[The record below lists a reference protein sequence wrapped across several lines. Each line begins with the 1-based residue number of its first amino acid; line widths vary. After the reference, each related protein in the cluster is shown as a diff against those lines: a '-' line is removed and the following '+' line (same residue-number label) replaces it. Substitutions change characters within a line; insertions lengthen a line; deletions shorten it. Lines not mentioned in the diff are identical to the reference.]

1 MTDRCWKTNLTRS
14 YLTTIFKFMSSSTT
28 TDPVKQIVSDDSRNL
43 LYTLNQ
49 SGCLQVSTIMPS
61 VILR

>member
-14 YLTTIFKFMSSSTT
+14 YLTTIFKFMSSSAT